1 MFVCLQPAWEE
12 QQHGQPAGER
22 GRRPVG
28 ARLRHTL
35 PHGGAERGGGGGGG
49 AARPAAAPLQR
60 GGARLRTGEAGQ

>member
-1 MFVCLQPAWEE
+1 MFVCLQPAREE

-22 GRRPVG
+22 GRRPGG

-35 PHGGAERGGGGGGG
+35 PHGGAERGGGG